1 MLRSH
6 PDTPL
11 EEHLKQ
17 VAENSRQSVQS
28 KKLNLALFTGDEVAD
43 ISYLIGSG
51 HDFGKCTTY
60 FQRLLPPDSIRGNHT
75 HHAPISSLFT
85 YVLVQN
91 YLPDKPLAALLAYL
105 TVRYHHGNLQSPD
118 NPFTLNASVQ
128 KQLENI
134 RDKQRSSVAEIY
146 LALLKRYEIDFDSMF
161 DDLANFIQSDVVR
174 GNISRKMARDFYFS
188 LTELH
193 DAQQIE
199 AFLLSNFLFS
209 TLIDSDKKAAGHL
222 DVDYFDNACEPVVD
236 VRKYLEHLRQENP
249 EKFRP
254 DKPLNTQRNKFFR
267 EVTANSQLKQ
277 DNHIYTITAPTGIG
291 KTFAAFGAANNL
303 KDQLSRPRR
312 IIYALPFTSIID
324 QNYEEFE
331 KLLSWSLGEEFR
343 KTPTKYL
350 LKHHYLSPMEI
361 VREEKDDS
369 EVSLDYAN
377 YYDDRMLNE
386 SWDAGNV
393 VTTFVQL
400 FQSIIGYQNR
410 WLKKFHNIV
419 NSIIILDEVQNI
431 PAGYHELVGRIF
443 EVLANRFDTYIFL
456 MTATQPNIFS
466 PEQSVAL
473 VDSEKYFEHP
483 LFDRVTVE
491 SINELSGITIEQ
503 FVHEFNAGFAGDSGL
518 IVCNTK
524 KSALDIYEY
533 IMDNPRF
540 SDEYEIKCLTTLQ
553 TPNDRKAIIC
563 EIEQRLSGNQKVI
576 CVSTQLIEA
585 GIDLSFQTVY
595 RDIGPF
601 DSIVQV
607 AGRCNRHGE
616 FDEPGKMFVMRLQ
629 RENGRDYSG
638 IYDQKILQLA
648 RETVD
653 NSHFTSRN
661 FLEMSHQYFSGFD
674 FVGES
679 LRLLRGIQ
687 NLNYSQDVNRELAVK
702 DFKLIEQS
710 AEQRDIIICTHS
722 DCEQILERFLEL
734 HESLADGED
743 QAEKFKEINGEM
755 RYLRQQMA
763 DYTISVYSAQLRP
776 YNTSADIKYELNG
789 NLLYVPYDNA
799 EQGNIYN
806 KETGFILNPE
816 SVTTTSMI

>member
-6 PDTPL
+6 PETPL
-11 EEHLKQ
+11 EEHLQQ
-17 VAENSRQSVQS
+17 VAEGSRQSVQS
-28 KKLNLALFTGDEVAD
+28 KNLNLTLFTNDEIAD
-43 ISYLIGSG
+43 LSYLIGVG

-91 YLPDKPLAALLAYL
+91 HFSDKPLASLLAYL
-105 TVRYHHGNLQSPD
+105 TVRYHHGNLRSPD

-128 KQLENI
+128 KQFQNI
-134 RDKQRSSVAEIY
+134 RDKQQSSIAEIY
-146 LALLKRYEIDFDSMF
+146 TALLKRYDIDFAAVF
-161 DDLANFIQSDVVR
+161 DDFAGFINNEVTQ
-174 GNISRKMARDFYFS
+174 GKISRKMARDFYFRLS
-188 LTELH
+188 ELH
-193 DAQQIE
+193 EAQQIE

-209 TLIDSDKKAAGHL
+209 ILIDSDKKAAGHL
-222 DVDYFDNACEPVVD
+222 DVDYFDNACDPVVD
-236 VRKYLEHLRQENP
+236 VRKYLEHLRKESP

-254 DKPLNTQRNKFFR
+254 DKPLNTQRNRFFR
-267 EVTANSQLKQ
+267 EVTANPQLNQ
-277 DNHIYTITAPTGIG
+277 DNHVYTITAPTGIG

-303 KDQLSRPRR
+303 KDQLSPPRR

-331 KLLSWSLGEEFR
+331 KLLSWALGEEFR

-386 SWDAGNV
+386 SWDSGNV

-456 MTATQPNIFS
+456 MTATQPQIFS
-466 PEQSVAL
+466 PKQSVAL
-473 VDSEKYFEHP
+473 VESKKYFEHP

-491 SINELSGITIEQ
+491 PINDLSGITIEQ
-503 FVHEFNAGFAGDSGL
+503 FVQEFTDGFSGDSGL

-524 KSALDIYEY
+524 KSALDISEH
-533 IMDNPRF
+533 ILGNPRF
-540 SDEYEIKCLTTLQ
+540 SDEYDIKCLTTLQ
-553 TPNDRKAIIC
+553 TPNDRKGIIG
-563 EIEQRLSGNQKVI
+563 EIDQLLSNNKKVI

-616 FDEPGKMFVMRLQ
+616 LDEPGKMFVMRLQ

-638 IYDQKILQLA
+638 IYDRKILQLA

-653 NSHFTSRN
+653 TSYFTSRD

-679 LRLLRGIQ
+679 IRLLRGIQ
-687 NLNYSQDVNRELAVK
+687 NLNYSHDMERESAVQD
-702 DFKLIEQS
+702 FQLIEQK
-710 AEQRDIIICTHS
+710 AEQRDIIICTDS
-722 DCEQILERFLEL
+722 ECQQNFDRFLEL
-734 HESLADGED
+734 HKLLEEGVD

-763 DYTISVYSAQLRP
+763 DYTISVYSDQLRP
-776 YNTSADIKYELNG
+776 YHTSADIKYELNG
-789 NLLYVPYDNA
+789 NLLYVPYEIA

-806 KETGFILNPE
+806 RETGFILNPE
-816 SVTTTSMI
+816 SVTTTSLI